1 MVFLTFFKLYKL
13 YQVAQRITYMVDIFK
28 NLCM

>member
-13 YQVAQRITYMVDIFK
+13 YQVAQRITYMDIFK
-28 NLCM
+28 NLGM